1 MERSISDLVNGA
13 VVEERVQAIIASG
26 AKIVVS
32 ATGAGLGLQGLI
44 GSVGGASEVL
54 LDAVTPYAQPALE
67 DFIGHVPKKFCS
79 REVAL
84 WMASAAHRRAQE
96 LAMRMGRLHDHFV
109 GVGITG
115 SIRTLKPKRG
125 PHVVH
130 IATRGSTGFKTL
142 TVNFEKGLLSR
153 AEEAKLTDVLGLEA
167 LFCAAARDDG
177 GDMSPFMDG
186 FGLHSEQC
194 FEQTDGAARF
204 ITEKVGPLSLG
215 EDELHGLPVFMPDGS
230 RTRLANLN
238 RDQCILFPGS
248 FNPLQYGHERMAL
261 QCEQMTGKKVV
272 FCITNKHPDKGVI
285 PDNELLAR
293 AEQFRW
299 RWPVAF
305 TRGDALYI
313 EKARQFSGFGFLIG
327 ADAALGILD
336 AKYYG
341 GVVGLEAALREFRCL
356 RTKFHVVGRVCNG
369 EFISPETL
377 PVPPEFEKLFR
388 PVTGRWDIH
397 SSDLR

>member
-1 MERSISDLVNGA
+1 MERSTSRLINDE
-13 VVEERVQAIIASG
+13 VVEERVKAVITSG

-44 GSVGGASEVL
+44 GAVGGASEVL
-54 LDAVTPYAQPALE
+54 LDAVTPYAQPALG
-67 DFIGHVPKKFCS
+67 DFIGHVPEKFCS
-79 REVAL
+79 RDVAL
-84 WMASAAHRRAQE
+84 WMASASHRRAQE

-130 IATRGSTGFKTL
+130 IATRNRMGFEVM
-142 TVNFEKGLLSR
+142 TVNFAKD
-153 AEEAKLTDVLGLEA
+153 KLTRADEAALCDVLGLEA
-167 LFCAAARDDG
+167 LFCATASHDG
-177 GDMSPFMDG
+177 GDRSPFGTETGMT
-186 FGLHSEQC
+186 SEQC
-194 FEQTDGAARF
+194 FEQADGAPRF
-204 ITEKVGPLSLG
+204 ITEQVGPLHLG
-215 EDELHGLPVFMPDGS
+215 DDELHGLPVFYPDGL
-230 RTRLANLN
+230 RGRLANLD
-238 RDQCILFPGS
+238 REKHILFPGS
-248 FNPLQYGHERMAL
+248 FNPLQFGHERMAL
-261 QCEQMTGKKVV
+261 QTEQMTGKKVV

-285 PDNELLAR
+285 PDEELLAR

-313 EKARQFSGFGFLIG
+313 DKARQFSGFGFLIG
-327 ADAALGILD
+327 ADAALGVLD
-336 AKYYG
+336 PKYYG

-356 RTKFHVVGRVCNG
+356 KTKFHVVGRVVGG
-369 EFISPETL
+369 EFVSPENL

>member
-1 MERSISDLVNGA
+1 MDIAASQLVDDA
-13 VVEERVQAIIASG
+13 VVEDRVRSVIASG

-44 GSVGGASEVL
+44 GSVGGASEAL

-67 DFIGHVPKKFCS
+67 DFIGHLPEKFCS

-84 WMASAAHRRAQE
+84 WMASASHRRAQE
-96 LAMRMGRLHDHFV
+96 LAMRMGNLHAHYV

-115 SIRTLKPKRG
+115 SIRTVKAKRG

-130 IATRGSTGFKTL
+130 IATRNKAGFETL

-153 AEEAKLTDVLGLEA
+153 AQEASLCDVLGLEA
-167 LFCAAARDDG
+167 LFWATASHDG
-177 GDMSPFMDG
+177 GDQSPFTRSSGMT
-186 FGLHSEQC
+186 SEHC
-194 FEQTDGAARF
+194 YEQLDGAARF
-204 ITEKVGPLSLG
+204 ITEPVKRLMLG
-215 EDELHGLPVFMPDGS
+215 DDELHGLPVFMPDGT
-230 RTRLANLN
+230 RTRLANLD
-238 RDQCILFPGS
+238 REKHILFPGS

-261 QCEQMTGKKVV
+261 QTEQMTGKKVV
-272 FCITNKHPDKGVI
+272 FCITNRHPDKGVI
-285 PDNELLAR
+285 SDAELLGR

-305 TRGDALYI
+305 TRGDSLYI

-341 GVVGLEAALREFRCL
+341 GVVGLEAALRDFRCL
-356 RTKFHVVGRVCNG
+356 RTKFHVVGRVVNG

-388 PVTGRWDIH
+388 PVTGRWDIR
-397 SSDLR
+397 STDLR